1 MALVSRAKP
10 AVCLAAVLCAAGRMV
25 FPANRTASRR
35 IRGICLWVLLFF
47 TLGFWRTCV
56 SMAPNP
62 LVLAMERE
70 GTWKTDAEA
79 EGLVSRIEQKNGQAV
94 MELKDISIIWKGERW
109 EEERLL
115 LYLNEFNQN
124 PNQNLNWSQESS
136 LNLSQNLNQN
146 LSQNLS
152 QNQNLNQN
160 PEQSDIKIGNRIRV
174 VGTLRRYLPATNP
187 GQFDSRAYY
196 QAQGYYVSMYA
207 DTVEIVDPAWSM
219 VGQALYEL
227 RIRLLDSLTRT
238 AGEEGAV
245 LAGMLLGD
253 KSQIPMDV
261 SQLYEAAGLSHL
273 LAISGL
279 HITLLGMGLY
289 RSLRLAGLPYGL
301 AGGIGTILMAGY
313 GVMIGEPGSAVRA
326 LTMFYMALAADC
338 LGRTYDL
345 SNAAGT
351 AALLM
356 LARRPL
362 LLTQCGFLLSFGA
375 VFGIGLLLPLLSGRL
390 CGSGETSGENLGR
403 NFVVEPGETSMMEPG
418 ENISSGKRRVGHP
431 LSFLWRHLREPLLA
445 GITIWIVTLPV
456 TAFFFFEVPL
466 WGIFLNLAVLP
477 LMSYVVLSGCL
488 GAAAGLVNGRLGM
501 LAVGGAVWILRFY
514 RRLCEMA
521 VGLPVNRLLLGKPG
535 WGQIGGYVVLW
546 MAVVWYLAWSGERRR
561 EESQLHPA
569 KRPCST
575 RRVKWKLLRRPV
587 LPHSSKAGWAIVA
600 LACLISIS
608 ILRVRPPKELVVEF
622 LDVGQ
627 GDCIVIQ
634 TAEGVVMVDG
644 GSSDV
649 KKAGEYRIAPYL
661 KASAVDRLDL
671 LVLTHCDSD
680 HVNGALELMELGEVE
695 IGGVAL
701 PRAGLNGAQ
710 AELYEKLAAT
720 IAGKGIPVW
729 WMAAGEQWRLGNGR
743 FVCLYPDASVWP
755 DGANNSSLVLWYQYG
770 EFDLLLTG
778 DLEEAGDRILVSREC
793 LPRADV
799 LKVAHHGSGG
809 ASTKEFLDAVRPGWA
824 VISCGEGNRYGH
836 PHRELLERLGQCEA
850 EIMVT
855 KDLGAV
861 RVESDGKQMTA
872 SWFLERRKGLRR
884 DCSCR

>member
-25 FPANRTASRR
+25 FPANQTASRR

-56 SMAPNP
+56 SMTPNP
-62 LVLAMERE
+62 LVFAMERE

-94 MELKDISIIWKGERW
+94 MELKDISIIWKEERW

-115 LYLNEFNQN
+115 LYLNEFNQI
-124 PNQNLNWSQESS
+124 PN
-136 LNLSQNLNQN
+136 
-146 LSQNLS
+146 
-152 QNQNLNQN
+152 
-160 PEQSDIKIGNRIRV
+160 QSDIKIGNRIRV
-174 VGTLRRYLPATNP
+174 VGTLRRYLSATNP

-207 DTVEIVDPAWSM
+207 DTVEIVDPAWSV
-219 VGQALYEL
+219 VGQALHEL

-356 LARRPL
+356 MARRPL

-390 CGSGETSGENLGR
+390 CGSGETSGENLGG
-403 NFVVEPGETSMMEPG
+403 NFVMEPG
-418 ENISSGKRRVGHP
+418 ENISSGKRRVGNP

-514 RRLCEMA
+514 RWLCEMA
-521 VGLPVNRLLLGKPG
+521 VGLPVSRLLLGKPG

-546 MAVVWYLAWSGERRR
+546 MAVVWYL
-561 EESQLHPA
+561 
-569 KRPCST
+569 
-575 RRVKWKLLRRPV
+575 LRRPA
-587 LPHSSKAGWAIVA
+587 LPHSPKAGWAIIA

-644 GSSDV
+644 GSSDM
-649 KKAGEYRIAPYL
+649 KKAGEYRVAPYL

-729 WMAAGEQWRLGNGR
+729 WMTAGEQWRLGNGR

-778 DLEEAGDRILVSREC
+778 DLEEGGDRILVSREC

-799 LKVAHHGSGG
+799 LKVAHHGSRG
-809 ASTKEFLDAVRPGWA
+809 ASTKEFLGAVRPSWA

-836 PHRELLERLGQCEA
+836 PHRELLERLEQCGA

-872 SWFLERRKGLRR
+872 SWFLERKKGLRR